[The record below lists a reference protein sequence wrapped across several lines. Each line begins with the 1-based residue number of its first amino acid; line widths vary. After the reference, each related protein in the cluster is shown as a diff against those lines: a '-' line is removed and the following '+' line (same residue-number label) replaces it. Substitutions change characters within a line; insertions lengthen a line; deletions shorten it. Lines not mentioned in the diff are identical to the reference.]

1 MISLERIANLPQ
13 VQWTVLQTMHERMDK
28 LAEEVRELH
37 HEIAWDVTTE
47 LLNEFADVCIVMA
60 SLQARGAF
68 TEEKLSRAFDR
79 KLSKLANIAGVK
91 Q

>member
-1 MISLERIANLPQ
+1 MISLDRLASLPQ
-13 VQWTVLQTMHERMDK
+13 VQWTLQHTLFERMDK
-28 LAEEVRELH
+28 LSEEVRELH
-37 HEIAWDVTTE
+37 HEIHFDCTTE

>member
-1 MISLERIANLPQ
+1 MISLERIADLPQ
-13 VQWTVLQTMHERMDK
+13 VQWTLQATVSERMEK
-28 LAEEVRELH
+28 LSEEVRELH
-37 HEIAWDVTTE
+37 QEIHLTCTRE

-68 TEEKLSRAFDR
+68 TKEKLDMAFDR
-79 KLSKLANIAGVK
+79 KLSKLATIAGVK